1 MQVFIKKF
9 AILNNDKCTSSSKLY
24 NLLIEQ
30 FGNFEINYDAI
41 SKEEKE
47 LIKEKY
53 RKRKKLEKLDNINIE
68 DIINLKNIYI
78 SGFIHLKNIR
88 EFNKEM
94 QTNLN
99 TFEIN
104 NNKVVTEL
112 DVSFKRKNKIYK
124 KVIYVIMTT
133 NMEINIQK
141 KNNIQ
146 YFFGVK
152 YYVTPPTNKNYKLFA
167 LLAFNKDLFKTIICN
182 LSIIEN
188 ENKETFVTKLEY
200 LKLKYNW
207 LPGRISID
215 YSRAE

>member
-1 MQVFIKKF
+1 MQIFIKKF

-30 FGNFEINYDAI
+30 FGNFEIKYDDI

-47 LIKEKY
+47 IIKEKY

-68 DIINLKNIYI
+68 DINNLKNICI

-94 QTNLN
+94 QSNLN

-112 DVSFKRKNKIYK
+112 EVSFKRKNQIYK
-124 KVIYVIMTT
+124 KVIYIIMTT
-133 NMEINIQK
+133 NMETNIQM

-146 YFFGVK
+146 YFLDVT
-152 YYVTPPTNKNYKLFA
+152 YYVTPPTNKKYKLFV

-188 ENKETFVTKLEY
+188 ENKETFVTILEY
-200 LKLKYNW
+200 LKVKYNW
-207 LPGRISID
+207 LQK
-215 YSRAE
+215 EFL